1 MNTVTQATVSTIV
14 ESAREEAASAAARN
28 YGAERNYA
36 KVLNE
41 HFDTLSV
48 AWFTVEH
55 NAKGAEAELVHAEKR
70 AYFKAL
76 NDKHPDGKYPNTS
89 VPWARVRKYAQEEL
103 ELAFGTGDSDSAT
116 DTETEGSGNARHTRS
131 LTLRLTEDVSSC
143 YKACKRAERDG
154 VIQAKESQVMI
165 HLASALNAL
174 GIDISQL

>member
-1 MNTVTQATVSTIV
+1 MNTVTQATVSVNV
-14 ESAREEAASAAARN
+14 EAAREEAASAAARN

-41 HFDTLSV
+41 AFAGLTI
-48 AWFTVEH
+48 AWFEVEH

-103 ELAFGTGDSDSAT
+103 NLAFGSADSDSDS
-116 DTETEGSGNARHTRS
+116 DTETEGSDNARHTRS
-131 LTLRLTEDVSSC
+131 LTLRYTEELSAC
-143 YKACKRAERDG
+143 YKAGKRAERDG
-154 VIQAKESQVMI
+154 IIQTKEAQALTHI
-165 HLASALNAL
+165 ASALGAL

>member
-1 MNTVTQATVSTIV
+1 MTINQIVAAVSNIV
-14 ESAREEAASAAARN
+14 ASAREEAASAAARN

-41 HFDTLSV
+41 HFETLSV

-103 ELAFGTGDSDSAT
+103 DVAFGTEEAAS
-116 DTETEGSGNARHTRS
+116 DTEAEGSDKARHTKS
-131 LTLRLTEDVSSC
+131 LTLRYVDELTTL
-143 YKACKRAERDG
+143 YKAGKRAERDG
-154 VIQAKESQVMI
+154 IIQTKEAEALVHI
-165 HLASALNAL
+165 ASGLGAL
-174 GIDISQL
+174 GIDIAQL